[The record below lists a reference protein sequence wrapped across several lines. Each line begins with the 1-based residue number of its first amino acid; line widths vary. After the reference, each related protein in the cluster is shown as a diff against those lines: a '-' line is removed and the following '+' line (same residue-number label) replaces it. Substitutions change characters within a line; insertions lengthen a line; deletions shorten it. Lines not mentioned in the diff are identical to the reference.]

1 MKLTVGEYGTEGGKA
16 LSAWVQGGRTPLH
29 LAALQ
34 GHMQLVKLLENSGA
48 NINAADEHGMTPLH
62 KAAVQGHA
70 DTVAELLA
78 HGAHIDAKLTVRLN
92 ARASEMP
99 QERLT
104 AKPDPAAELAGFRA
118 VPTA

>member
-1 MKLTVGEYGTEGGKA
+1 MLFTHDTSLGATLLDRRCLVHTLVTA
-16 LSAWVQGGRTPLH
+16 LLYIQGGRTPLH

-48 NINAADEHGMTPLH
+48 NVNASDEHGMTPLH

-78 HGAHIDAKLTVRLN
+78 HGAHIDAKLTVS
-92 ARASEMP
+92 ASCAD
-99 QERLT
+99 LS
-104 AKPDPAAELAGFRA
+104 DVL
-118 VPTA
+118 

>member
-1 MKLTVGEYGTEGGKA
+1 M
-16 LSAWVQGGRTPLH
+16 H

-48 NINAADEHGMTPLH
+48 NVNAPDEHGMTPLH

-78 HGAHIDAKLTVRLN
+78 HGAHIDAKLTVSLS
-92 ARASEMP
+92 AEASQIP
-99 QERLT
+99 RERLT
-104 AKPDPAAELAGFRA
+104 AKPHSGAGLAGFRA
-118 VPTA
+118 MHHHDLIGGWRHDG

>member
-1 MKLTVGEYGTEGGKA
+1 
-16 LSAWVQGGRTPLH
+16 
-29 LAALQ
+29 
-34 GHMQLVKLLENSGA
+34 MQLVKLLENSGA

-92 ARASEMP
+92 TRASEMP
-99 QERLT
+99 RERLT

>member
-1 MKLTVGEYGTEGGKA
+1 
-16 LSAWVQGGRTPLH
+16 
-29 LAALQ
+29 
-34 GHMQLVKLLENSGA
+34 MQLVKLLENSGA

-92 ARASEMP
+92 ASQSDVTRKAHCQATS
-99 QERLT
+99 
-104 AKPDPAAELAGFRA
+104 GC
-118 VPTA
+118 